1 MAKNEKSVTSKSNKQ
16 NKSEEPSIWRK
27 VERKLREYQRIL
39 TLTRRPSRE
48 EFTTIAKV
56 AAIGIIAIGLAGFA
70 IYLGMVIAPQNLGI
84 KNATSTIQN
93 TTVPAE
99 NATMQ
104 VAANATV
111 TATQSNVTSMAGIS
125 TVNLSNST
133 NLTP

>member
-16 NKSEEPSIWRK
+16 NKSEERSIWRK

-84 KNATSTIQN
+84 KNVTSTIQN

>member
-84 KNATSTIQN
+84 KNVTSTIQN

-111 TATQSNVTSMAGIS
+111 TATPSNVTSMAGIPM
-125 TVNLSNST
+125 VNLSNST

>member
-84 KNATSTIQN
+84 KNVTSTIQN

>member
-56 AAIGIIAIGLAGFA
+56 SAIGIIAIGLAGFA

-84 KNATSTIQN
+84 KNVTSTIQN

>member
-16 NKSEEPSIWRK
+16 NKSEERSIWRK

-84 KNATSTIQN
+84 KNVTSTIQN

-111 TATQSNVTSMAGIS
+111 TATPSSVTSLVGTPTI
-125 TVNLSNST
+125 NPSNST

>member
-16 NKSEEPSIWRK
+16 NKSEERSIWRK

-84 KNATSTIQN
+84 KNVTSTIQN

-111 TATQSNVTSMAGIS
+111 TATPSNVTSLAGTP

>member
-1 MAKNEKSVTSKSNKQ
+1 MAKDEKSVTSKSNKQ
-16 NKSEEPSIWRK
+16 NKSEELSIWRK

-70 IYLGMVIAPQNLGI
+70 IYLGMVIAPQNLGV
-84 KNATSTIQN
+84 KNATSTMQN
-93 TTVPAE
+93 TTAPAE
-99 NATMQ
+99 NVTMQ

-111 TATQSNVTSMAGIS
+111 TATPSNVTSLAGTP

>member
-16 NKSEEPSIWRK
+16 NKSEERSIWRK